1 MATVPGIDVSYWN
14 SGIDWP
20 KVRATG
26 QRYVFAKASEADSY
40 KDPTL
45 DDNWVGAKSAGV
57 LRGAYHFFRC
67 AVDPTR
73 QAKNYID
80 YLKSLNDDGELP
92 PVLDLEVSD
101 GVPNH
106 KIIPSVKT
114 WLDLVEAAFGKKPII
129 YSGFYFLKDSFSV
142 AGGGPPSWAKDY
154 PLWIAQYPN
163 QYVDGMSP
171 SLPPGWFKWTFW
183 QYSEKGK
190 INGINANVDLNV
202 FNGSLE
208 ELYKFAGAKIIKEE
222 PKTPKKHKI
231 VVGDSFESIAN
242 KYGVTVRELVNANAQ
257 LLKAGDELTVPVAV
271 AIPGESGGG
280 APSAPRQQ
288 IKHTVTAGETLYV
301 IAIKYGTTIAKIA
314 HANNITNPNL
324 IEVGQVLIIP
334 S

>member
-26 QRYVFAKASEADSY
+26 QRYVYAKASEADFY

-45 DDNWVGAKSAGV
+45 DDNWAGAKSAGV

-67 AVDPTR
+67 GVDPVS
-73 QAKNYID
+73 QAKNYIE
-80 YLKSLNDDGELP
+80 YVKSLNDDGELP
-92 PVLDLEVSD
+92 PALDLEVSD

-114 WLDLVEAAFGKKPII
+114 WLNLVEAAFGKKPII
-129 YSGFYFLKDSFSV
+129 YSGFYFLKDSLSIV
-142 AGGGPPSWAKDY
+142 GGGPPSWAKDY

-190 INGINANVDLNV
+190 VNGINANVDLNV

-208 ELYKFAGAKIIKEE
+208 ELYKFAGAKIVTGE
-222 PKTPKKHKI
+222 PKTPTKHKI
-231 VVGDSFESIAN
+231 VAGDSFESIAN

-257 LLKAGDELTVPVAV
+257 LLKMGDELTIPIAV
-271 AIPGESGGG
+271 AIPSEGGRG
-280 APSAPRQQ
+280 TTPLPRQQ
-288 IKHTVTAGETLYV
+288 IKHTVTSGETLYV
-301 IAIKYGTTIAKIA
+301 IAVKYGTTIAKIA
-314 HANNITNPNL
+314 AANNITNPNL
-324 IEVGQVLIIP
+324 INVGQVLIIP
-334 S
+334 

>member
-67 AVDPTR
+67 GVDPER

-208 ELYKFAGAKIIKEE
+208 ELYKFAGANIITEE

-231 VVGDSFESIAN
+231 VAGDSFESIAN

-257 LLKAGDELTVPVAV
+257 LLKLGDELTVPVAV
-271 AIPGESGGG
+271 AIPGESGGSV
-280 APSAPRQQ
+280 PSAPRQQ

-314 HANNITNPNL
+314 HANNIANPNL
-324 IEVGQVLIIP
+324 IEVGQVLVIP
-334 S
+334 V

>member
-26 QRYVFAKASEADSY
+26 QRYMFAKASEADFY

-67 AVDPTR
+67 GVDPVS
-73 QAKNYID
+73 QAKNYIE
-80 YLKSLNDDGELP
+80 YVKSLNDDGELP

-114 WLDLVEAAFGKKPII
+114 WLNLVEAAFGKKPII

-190 INGINANVDLNV
+190 VNGINANVDLNV

-208 ELYKFAGAKIIKEE
+208 ELYKFAGAKIITEE
-222 PKTPKKHKI
+222 PKTPIKHK
-231 VVGDSFESIAN
+231 VVDGDSFESIAN

-257 LLKAGDELTVPVAV
+257 LLKMGDELTVPVAV
-271 AIPGESGGG
+271 AIPNESGGG
-280 APSAPRQQ
+280 APSVPKQQ

-314 HANNITNPNL
+314 DANNIANPNL
-324 IEVGQVLIIP
+324 IEVGQVLVIP